1 MRAADGGKPAPEEL
15 KAFVRERLSPQKTP
29 AYWIWIDDW
38 PLTGSGKVQKFALR
52 DAFERGEHEAL
63 TA

>member
-1 MRAADGGKPAPEEL
+1 MRAKDAHCPPPAAL

-29 AYWIWIDDW
+29 AFWIWVNEW
-38 PLTGSGKVQKFALR
+38 PLTGSGKIKKFALR
-52 DAFERGEHEAL
+52 EAFQNDEYQVL